1 MKRWLAATF
10 LLVMA
15 ACTEEFT
22 SPGDC
27 PQFCPGGSIEVHD
40 TILTIIERD
49 SAFAGYTPRYQGSTM
64 AAAELPAIR
73 SRPYFTF
80 PTIATRVKPIGT
92 DTTTVP
98 ISVDSSRLR
107 LAIVRRERSAS
118 NLEVKLYQIPL
129 TADSTA
135 DFASLDTYFNT
146 AAIDSVNVSDLLS
159 RSLITDTAT
168 IRIWGDTI
176 QTDSAGHVLVIA
188 GSDSVL
194 LVYFSLDTL
203 KVPFSVPDSG
213 QFGLGVRIAAD
224 SNASLSLGAN
234 ESVSNGPLLKW
245 FYHYTVPDTAST
257 VKHDSTARSPKF
269 DSFVFDPPTP
279 PIDSNLAVGSGPSE
293 RSLLRFAI
301 PAFLRDSFDVVRATL
316 NLVPVAPV
324 AGAPSDSM
332 QILARPIVS
341 DFGGKSTLSAV
352 TQLFGHATVHPG
364 VTDTV
369 TMEITDLVRGWAQ
382 DTVTPKGL
390 FLGQSPE
397 AGSFTEVRFYSSR
410 ATVFKPSLHVTY
422 VKRFPFGQ
430 P

>member
-1 MKRWLAATF
+1 VKRWLAVAV

-22 SPGDC
+22 SPGVC
-27 PQFCPGGSIEVHD
+27 PQFCPGGSIQVRD
-40 TILTIIERD
+40 TVLSIIERD
-49 SAFAGYTPRYQGSTM
+49 SAFAGYTPRYQGGGM
-64 AAAELPAIR
+64 AAAELPSVR

-80 PTIATRVKPIGT
+80 PTIPTRLKPIGT

-107 LAIVRRERSAS
+107 LAIVRRERSAT
-118 NLEVKLYQIPL
+118 NLELKLYQIPR
-129 TADSTA
+129 TSDSTS
-135 DFASLDTYFNT
+135 DFASLDTYFNA

-159 RSLITDTAT
+159 RPPITDTAT
-168 IRIWGDTI
+168 IHIWGDTI
-176 QTDSAGHVLVIA
+176 QTDSAGHVLVVA
-188 GSDSVL
+188 GTDSVL

-213 QFGLGVRIAAD
+213 QFGLGVRISAD

-234 ESVSNGPLLKW
+234 ESVSNGPVLKW
-245 FYHYTVPDTAST
+245 FYHYTVPDSAAT
-257 VKHDSTARSPKF
+257 VKHDSTTRSPRF

-279 PIDSNLAVGSGPSE
+279 ALDSNLAVGSAPSE

-316 NLVPVAPV
+316 NLVPVAPF
-324 AGAPSDSM
+324 AGAASDSL

-341 DFGGKSTLSAV
+341 DFGGKSTLSG
-352 TQLFGHATVHPG
+352 TTGLFGHVTLHPG
-364 VTDTV
+364 TTDTV
-369 TMEITDLVRGWAQ
+369 TMEITDLVRAWAQ
-382 DTVTPKGL
+382 DTVSAKGL

-397 AGSFTEVRFYSSR
+397 AASFTEIRFYSSR
-410 ATVFKPSLHVTY
+410 TPAFAPSLHITY